1 MASLLSL
8 LGSLLTNRA
17 GQFALIALAVWA
29 WTAHNT
35 SSYWRGVIAQEKAAV
50 EAAYKAEVA
59 RQAAAAKEIAAAAS
73 ARAEDDARAVSD
85 MQKVISEY
93 QSKLKEQSHVSSA
106 NRICRF
112 SACVVDDHFGRVVR
126 KLSDAGRRKA
136 KATKPARKIR
146 KARPTPAR

>member
-1 MASLLSL
+1 MTSVLSL
-8 LGSLLTNRA
+8 IGSMLTNRF
-17 GQFALIALAVWA
+17 GQITLVALAVWA

-35 SSYWRGVIAQEKAAV
+35 TSYWKGVIAQEKAAV

-59 RQAAAAKEIAAAAS
+59 RQAAAAKEIAAAAA

-93 QSKLKEQSHVSSA
+93 QSKLKEQTHVA
-106 NRICRF
+106 PPARIFRLN
-112 SACVVDDHFGRVVR
+112 ACVVDDHFTHVVR

-136 KATKPARKIR
+136 KASKPTRKVR
-146 KARPTPAR
+146 KAR

>member
-35 SSYWRGVIAQEKAAV
+35 SSYWKGVIAQEKAAV

-85 MQKVISEY
+85 MQKVISDY
-93 QSKLKEQSHVSSA
+93 QNKLKEQTHVSPA
-106 NRICRF
+106 TRIVHLN
-112 SACVVDDHFGRVVR
+112 ACVVDDHFSRVVR

-136 KATKPARKIR
+136 KATKPTRKIR
-146 KARPTPAR
+146 KAR